1 MTHNSGEQTSSCEKV
16 ALCVLQIA
24 GMKLETDNAPPVQRH
39 SAPSAAIGNP
49 EGPVQKLVTAALR
62 QSAPA
67 VKVTSQLLSHL
78 LALVNDILSPLT
90 LPERAGCVV
99 SAA

>member
-1 MTHNSGEQTSSCEKV
+1 M
-16 ALCVLQIA
+16 LQIA

-39 SAPSAAIGNP
+39 SAPSAATGNL

-78 LALVNDILSPLT
+78 LALIILSFDIT
-90 LPERAGCVV
+90 RERRLCRI
-99 SAA
+99 SCMTHSQRSH